1 MILGV
6 LMGGLG
12 NQLFQIFATISYALK
27 NKISFTFLNVKNTIG
42 ITYRQTYW
50 NTFLQH
56 LSPYLIDTFP
66 LVNNISQTVYN
77 LSEEN
82 FSYKELPLLVDAN
95 IDANID
101 INANTNIKLNGYF
114 QSYKYF
120 EEYFSSISKLIKLEK
135 QKALVRTK
143 DINTANFDNTISI
156 HFRIGDYK
164 GLTQFHP
171 IMTKQYYENSLKYIL
186 DKIYINNNDKDKDKD
201 KQDKKIRILYFCEE
215 KDKSD
220 VDLIIESLKRTNL
233 NTLLDIHFECVNFV
247 LQDWE
252 QMLLMSTCKYNII
265 ANSTFSWWGGY
276 FNSDKDKIVCY
287 PNVWFNS
294 VNLPHDT
301 SDLFPPDWTKIIV

>member
-12 NQLFQIFATISYALK
+12 NQLFQIFATISYAFK
-27 NKISFTFLNVKNTIG
+27 NKISFTFLNVNNTIG

-50 NTFLQH
+50 NTFLQK
-56 LSPYLIDTFP
+56 LSPYLTDTFP
-66 LVNNISQTVYN
+66 VVNNISQTVYN

-120 EEYFSSISKLIKLEK
+120 EAYFASICKLIQLEK
-135 QKALVRTK
+135 QKAVVRIK
-143 DINTANFDNTISI
+143 DINSVHFDNTISI

-171 IMTKQYYENSLKYIL
+171 IMSKEYYENSLKYIL
-186 DKIYINNNDKDKDKD
+186 DKVKENVKDSDSDNHKV
-201 KQDKKIRILYFCEE
+201 KIRILYFCEE
-215 KDKSD
+215 KDKLE
-220 VDLIIESLKRTNL
+220 VDLII
-233 NTLLDIHFECVNFV
+233 
-247 LQDWE
+247 
-252 QMLLMSTCKYNII
+252 
-265 ANSTFSWWGGY
+265 
-276 FNSDKDKIVCY
+276 
-287 PNVWFNS
+287 
-294 VNLPHDT
+294 
-301 SDLFPPDWTKIIV
+301 